1 MSLVKFSYK
10 EYEDEPRCWEISDA
24 TFSNINLIAGKNSSG
39 KSRLLSVISS
49 LGRLLTGQY
58 VPTEPCKFLA
68 LIQLNEH
75 QFSYEI
81 AFKDGGVIDERLDVD
96 GVNKLFR
103 KEDGLGKIW
112 YEKQG
117 SFLDFKL
124 PINALA
130 AVNRRDEIQHPF
142 LIELHQ
148 WASSIVMYAF
158 GSDFGR
164 SQLMDLSRADRIL
177 NGQTPQKIND
187 TNDLVGIYTSSFIRF
202 GDEFDKA
209 VIADMNKLGY
219 SLTHVGSDN
228 LQKFL
233 NFPIAALGLFTTESE
248 LGFQNCQV
256 HMSQGMFRALALTI
270 HLNLCAISKEKKL
283 MLVDDIGE
291 GLDFERSVAII
302 GLLISKAQENN
313 LQIIMTT
320 NDRFVM
326 NEVPLEYWSVL
337 KRKVGI
343 VKMFNIRNSEEQF
356 KKFKYLGLNNF
367 EFFAS
372 DFFEPKVA
380 NE

>member
-10 EYEDEPRCWEISDA
+10 EYENEPRYWEISNA
-24 TFSNINLIAGKNSSG
+24 TFANINLIAGKNSSG
-39 KSRLLSVISS
+39 KSRLLSVINSF
-49 LGRLLTGQY
+49 GRFLTGQY
-58 VPTEPCKFLA
+58 VPAEPCKFLA

-75 QFSYEI
+75 EFSYEI
-81 AFKDGGVIDERLDVD
+81 AFKDGGVIGERLDVD

-103 KEDGLGKIW
+103 GEDGSGKIW

-117 SFLDFKL
+117 DFLDFKL

-164 SQLMDLSRADRIL
+164 SQLMDLSRADKIF
-177 NGQTPQKIND
+177 NSPTPQKIND

-202 GDEFDKA
+202 GNEFDKA

-219 SLTHVGSDN
+219 SLTDVGSDN

-233 NFPIAALGLFTTESE
+233 NFPIAALGMFTTESE
-248 LGFQNCQV
+248 LGFQNSQV

-337 KRKVGI
+337 KRKAGI